1 MDKIT
6 KMLFDLKRELEDTR
20 ETFYEPEFEYTD
32 LERKQGYI
40 KCDKAITEVNKLLDL
55 FIVVGNEAELKCEQR
70 QTRGHLDRCDYCNA
84 YPNEKCRW

>member
-32 LERKQGYI
+32 LERNQGYS
-40 KCDKAITEVNKLLDL
+40 KCDKAISEVNNLLGL
-55 FIVVGNEAELKCEQR
+55 FIVVGSEAELKCEQR
-70 QTRGHLDRCDYCNA
+70 TTMGHLDRCVYCSA
-84 YPNEKCRW
+84 YQNEKCRW